1 MVAAIKS
8 PTPYQ
13 FNECRVWPRQRS
25 PIPRSHIQLKS
36 TNCWRVCQKAISLQ
50 HHFQRVCQRL
60 SRPSTSSLVSMPKG
74 FLTLAQL
81 AGECAQGLS
90 RTSIIVCQVCPRAIL
105 LQHQLLASMPKGY
118 LAPAPIAGEYARRAI
133 SHQHHRWRV
142 CPRAISLQHHRWRV
156 CPTAVSL
163 QQHLLTSMHEGYL
176 APAPIAGEYARGLS
190 RSSIIC
196 WRVCPRAVSLQ
207 RRLLASM
214 PEGCLARASLA
225 GEYA

>member
-13 FNECRVWPRQRS
+13 FNKCRVWPRQRS

-90 RTSIIVCQVCPRAIL
+90 RTSTIVWQVCHKGYLADVYGWLASMPKGCLAPAC
-105 LQHQLLASMPKGY
+105 LLASMPKGY
-118 LAPAPIAGEYARRAI
+118 LAPASIAGEYAQGLSR
-133 SHQHHRWRV
+133 SSTNCWRV
-142 CPRAISLQHHRWRV
+142 CPQGYLASAPSL
-156 CPTAVSL
+156 A
-163 QQHLLTSMHEGYL
+163 SMPKGYL
-176 APAPIAGEYARGLS
+176 APASSLASMPNGCLAPAAFAGEYARGLS
-190 RSSIIC
+190 RSS
-196 WRVCPRAVSLQ
+196 AF
-207 RRLLASM
+207 
-214 PEGCLARASLA
+214 A